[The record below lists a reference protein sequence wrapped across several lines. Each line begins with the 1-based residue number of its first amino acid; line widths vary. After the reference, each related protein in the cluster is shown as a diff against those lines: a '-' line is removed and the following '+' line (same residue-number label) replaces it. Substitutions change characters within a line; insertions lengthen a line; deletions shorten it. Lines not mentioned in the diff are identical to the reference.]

1 MTVGTTQVAIPHGLG
16 STPTVVIVTMTSS
29 GSIYQSAS
37 ADGTNI
43 YLTATSAS
51 QTADVYVGFSAS
63 TPTPTGSSASSET
76 LVSTTPYGATFTPA
90 IIPVSTPIGKVGT
103 SQQFVNVMTYGAKGN
118 GVADDTMAIQSA
130 INAVSS
136 TGGVVYFPAGSYN
149 LSSGLVLDYPGVTLE
164 GAGMSTST
172 LLAPLSTTANA
183 LDIGAANV
191 TITNLGINGRY
202 TQQSAPTGQGQEGV
216 FLATGSVND
225 TISNCWIYNTVGSG
239 VINVGGTAGS
249 NLTVQG
255 CDITNLGTAFSL
267 AVGTPTTTSIAV
279 RTGQG
284 ALFSVGQTV
293 HVAASSTIRSA
304 TTTSI
309 TVTAGTGATF
319 VAGQALNVAGTTV
332 TVSSITGDTL
342 NLASALSSAPAAGQT
357 VYQCQS
363 STVTAISGDTLTVA
377 LGYAPQ
383 AGDIVSSAGAY
394 GAINGIFLGGSVQ
407 GANILNNYIAGWS
420 QAIGLWYGVQN
431 TLVEGN
437 TIIDNYAY
445 QNQSFSIPRSA
456 IELYPNTD
464 VGGNNRVLNNVVD
477 GALHCCIEV
486 AQGEVGTL
494 VSGNTLL
501 HAGGGGAYVSNP
513 LMLVQGQAGTP
524 GADTDITVQNNE
536 FIGTGSAN
544 DFALSIGDSTQGIK
558 VSDNTFKDFTNASSY
573 GIYVQGLST
582 GAPQIIGNSFDNF
595 GGKAIFVSCQGS
607 SLPLGGMISNNSFT
621 MLAGSY
627 SIFLQE
633 AGNDWLI
640 EDNTIN
646 GGVRG
651 IFVEGQGG
659 NQDSITG
666 NQIQGTSDSPV
677 YLSTS
682 DNLVENNVLTAGP
695 GVYGAV
701 RCEGTGAQSNLI
713 ENNVLSAA
721 SNLYAFWA
729 GTGADY
735 NVLQNN
741 LILSGSVKQS
751 VSGTHNVLGPNNTAT
766 SAQTTGLVS
775 LGQVTVGTT
784 QVAIPHGLGST
795 PTVVII
801 TMTSSGSIYQ
811 SAART
816 EPISI

>member
-1 MTVGTTQVAIPHGLG
+1 MPQPKDGASLRCLAQDDAVYSPSFDNNRCALRSWSMITKCGESFMRFSSWLKSLRSAKR
-16 STPTVVIVTMTSS
+16 TSRLRANDS
-29 GSIYQSAS
+29 GSCDFRPCLENLENRLAPTAS
-37 ADGTNI
+37 PINVIT
-43 YLTATSAS
+43 
-51 QTADVYVGFSAS
+51 
-63 TPTPTGSSASSET
+63 
-76 LVSTTPYGATFTPA
+76 YGAT
-90 IIPVSTPIGKVGT
+90 
-103 SQQFVNVMTYGAKGN
+103 GN
-118 GVADDTMAIQSA
+118 GTTDDTAAVQAA
-130 INAVSS
+130 INAAGS
-136 TGGVVYFPAGSYN
+136 GGVVYFPAGSYN
-149 LSSGLVLDYPGVTLE
+149 LSSGLLVDNSGVTLE
-164 GAGMSTST
+164 GAGMSAST

-202 TQQSAPTGQGQEGV
+202 TQQPAPTGQGQEGI

-293 HVAASSTIRSA
+293 QVAASSTIQSA

-309 TVTAGTGATF
+309 TVTNGTGATF

-357 VYQCQS
+357 VYQSQS

-477 GALHCCIEV
+477 GGAP
-486 AQGEVGTL
+486 
-494 VSGNTLL
+494 LL
-501 HAGGGGAYVSNP
+501 H
-513 LMLVQGQAGTP
+513 
-524 GADTDITVQNNE
+524 
-536 FIGTGSAN
+536 
-544 DFALSIGDSTQGIK
+544 
-558 VSDNTFKDFTNASSY
+558 
-573 GIYVQGLST
+573 
-582 GAPQIIGNSFDNF
+582 
-595 GGKAIFVSCQGS
+595 
-607 SLPLGGMISNNSFT
+607 
-621 MLAGSY
+621 
-627 SIFLQE
+627 
-633 AGNDWLI
+633 
-640 EDNTIN
+640 
-646 GGVRG
+646 
-651 IFVEGQGG
+651 
-659 NQDSITG
+659 
-666 NQIQGTSDSPV
+666 
-677 YLSTS
+677 
-682 DNLVENNVLTAGP
+682 
-695 GVYGAV
+695 
-701 RCEGTGAQSNLI
+701 
-713 ENNVLSAA
+713 
-721 SNLYAFWA
+721 
-729 GTGADY
+729 
-735 NVLQNN
+735 
-741 LILSGSVKQS
+741 
-751 VSGTHNVLGPNNTAT
+751 
-766 SAQTTGLVS
+766 
-775 LGQVTVGTT
+775 
-784 QVAIPHGLGST
+784 
-795 PTVVII
+795 
-801 TMTSSGSIYQ
+801 
-811 SAART
+811 
-816 EPISI
+816 